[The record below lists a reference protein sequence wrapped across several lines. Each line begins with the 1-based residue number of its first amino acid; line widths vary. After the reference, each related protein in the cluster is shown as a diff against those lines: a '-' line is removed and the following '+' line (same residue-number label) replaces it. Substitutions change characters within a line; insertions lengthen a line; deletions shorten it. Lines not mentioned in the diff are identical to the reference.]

1 MSGSALGAL
10 LVTVSLVGVAGQ
22 LVQTRVEREGRWS
35 PLDRS
40 LALRTGAAVGAALC
54 LAGPEP
60 SVSRALGAALG
71 AAVLVAMIAVEP
83 FVARAARFAVPIA
96 ARLPGVRTRRSLP
109 DLGVPA
115 VATSLVATAAG
126 LLLAAIG
133 ASAWWWPLLGV
144 LAVAPIVAITLEGR
158 AKIVAA
164 RRQRATVPQA
174 LAAYAPDF
182 VVYTSRPDD
191 ASYQVLMWLPYLQ
204 RAGLRFIIV
213 TRNAVPARAL
223 AGLTDVPVIEARGM
237 GDVDGLVVPS
247 LKAAF
252 YVNASSGN
260 GMLVRFQHLT
270 HIYLGHGDSDK
281 PPSYNPTHAMY
292 DQIFAAGAAATRRYA
307 AHGVHIAPEKFRIV
321 GRPQVEGVRPAA
333 GPIAEVARPTVLY
346 APTWRGHVE
355 ETMLYSLPGGE
366 QIVSALLAR
375 GATVIFRPHPFSY
388 DFPDDAATI
397 SRIQALLASDAERS
411 GRGHLWGPAAESE
424 RGILDCI
431 NDSDAMVSDVS
442 SVVSDYLFS
451 GKPFAMIAVPS
462 DPDSFV
468 EEFPVA
474 RASYVVSGDFADL
487 ETQLDRMLG
496 ADPLAA
502 TRKAIR
508 VDYLGDFPAD
518 DYAAA
523 FVDSV
528 RHVTGKTADDILEDR
543 GDDIGEDRG
552 DAAEDGE
559 QTATEAGEEGRGA
572 EDLTGKDEEESASG
586 SSPQAPNWSA
596 YTRFAMRVGLDLA
609 GTGLALGALASA
621 LAHGPGW
628 LTVALIVASA
638 WAAFQSV
645 SGTVLVPGP
654 VAPTADRGRHHP
666 HRPGDDAGRLRLRPV
681 RPAHDACPDRG
692 GRARRRCRAGAPDP
706 YGVGGRAAGT
716 PPARRSAGD
725 RRADPARCTAV
736 AGCAGHRRGG
746 GAHLAGRSWLVVAGA
761 QPGVR
766 RVGRGGDRS
775 LGLASRPGGA
785 RRTAG
790 AGRAR
795 GLRSS
800 VRGLLRLDG
809 GGAVPGGHVASL
821 LRPDRPAVHHRHPDR
836 PDAAPDR
843 PALRRTGA
851 GRAADLPAYVA
862 QRRGGGDPVDD
873 CGVLRQQRPAQ
884 HPPGGTARV
893 DARLAQSRGL
903 REGRLLQPGARDLR
917 PDLRRRT
924 GRHRPLCPA
933 RGEHSRRRTS
943 SSSAVR
949 RSS

>member
-1 MSGSALGAL
+1 
-10 LVTVSLVGVAGQ
+10 
-22 LVQTRVEREGRWS
+22 
-35 PLDRS
+35 
-40 LALRTGAAVGAALC
+40 
-54 LAGPEP
+54 
-60 SVSRALGAALG
+60 
-71 AAVLVAMIAVEP
+71 MIAVEP
-83 FVARAARFAVPIA
+83 FVARAARFAVPVA
-96 ARLPGVRTRRSLP
+96 ARLPGVTTRRSLP

-144 LAVAPIVAITLEGR
+144 LAVVPIVAITLEGR

-164 RRQRATVPQA
+164 RRQRATVPRA

-204 RAGLRFIIV
+204 RAGLRFVIV

-260 GMLVRFQHLT
+260 GLLVRFQHLT

-333 GPIAEVARPTVLY
+333 GPIAGVTRPTVLY

-366 QIVSALLAR
+366 RIVSALLAR

-388 DFPDDAATI
+388 DFPDDAAAI
-397 SRIQALLASDAERS
+397 SRIQALLATDAERS

-474 RASYVVSGDFADL
+474 RASYVVRGDFADL
-487 ETQLDRMLG
+487 EAQLDRMLG

-502 TRKAIR
+502 TRTAIR

-518 DYAAA
+518 NYAAA

-543 GDDIGEDRG
+543 GDDTGEDRG
-552 DAAEDGE
+552 DDTGEDGE
-559 QTATEAGEEGRGA
+559 QTGTDAGDEGREA
-572 EDLTGKDEEESASG
+572 EDLAGKDEKESAAG
-586 SSPQAPNWSA
+586 SSPQARNWSA
-596 YTRFAMRVGLDLA
+596 YTRFALRVGLDLT

-628 LTVALIVASA
+628 LTVALIVTSA

-645 SGTVLVPGP
+645 SGTVLVPDRWPRLLTEGDTTRTVLAMTL
-654 VAPTADRGRHHP
+654 VAFAH
-666 HRPGDDAGRLRLRPV
+666 AQSA
-681 RPAHDACPDRG
+681 PAHHACPGRR
-692 GRARRRCRAGAPDP
+692 GRARGRCRAGAPDP

-716 PPARRSAGD
+716 PPARRPAGD
-725 RRADPARCTAV
+725 RRADPARCSAV
-736 AGCAGHRRGG
+736 AGRAGHRRGG
-746 GAHLAGRSWLVVAGA
+746 GAHPAERSWLVVAGA

-766 RVGRGGDRS
+766 GVGPGGHRS
-775 LGLASRPGGA
+775 VGLASRPGGA
-785 RRTAG
+785 RGTAG

-800 VRGLLRLDG
+800 VRGLFRLDG
-809 GGAVPGGHVASL
+809 G
-821 LRPDRPAVHHRHPDR
+821 
-836 PDAAPDR
+836 
-843 PALRRTGA
+843 RRSTSWACGCPTSSGSA
-851 GRAADLPAYVA
+851 GR
-862 QRRGGGDPVDD
+862 
-873 CGVLRQQRPAQ
+873 
-884 HPPGGTARV
+884 
-893 DARLAQSRGL
+893 
-903 REGRLLQPGARDLR
+903 
-917 PDLRRRT
+917 
-924 GRHRPLCPA
+924 
-933 RGEHSRRRTS
+933 S
-943 SSSAVR
+943 SSSPGPPRCCA
-949 RSS
+949 RSPSSAKNRGWPCR